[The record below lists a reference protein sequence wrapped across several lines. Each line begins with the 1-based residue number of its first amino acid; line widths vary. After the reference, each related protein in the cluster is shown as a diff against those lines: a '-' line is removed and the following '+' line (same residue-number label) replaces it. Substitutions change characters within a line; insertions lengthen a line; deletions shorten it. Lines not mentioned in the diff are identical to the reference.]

1 MSYAMYKMMHWAT
14 GIEHCASGFI
24 THSAADFTTSIP
36 PVTADDL
43 DSDWPVSRKPIGPV
57 PNLVTAAANVLE
69 VYTVRIQEELS
80 SSMDLKATVEP
91 KRGGVLAGVS
101 GASLELVCHYR
112 LHGNVESLGVLSSG
126 GVDGRRRDSIILT
139 FRDAKISVLEF
150 DDSIHGLR
158 TSSMHCF
165 EGPDWLHLKRGREC
179 FARGPLVKVD
189 PSGRCAAVLVYGLQM
204 IVLKAAEVLIY

>member
-126 GVDGRRRDSIILT
+126 GVDGRRRRDSIILT

-158 TSSMHCF
+158 T
-165 EGPDWLHLKRGREC
+165 R
-179 FARGPLVKVD
+179 
-189 PSGRCAAVLVYGLQM
+189 
-204 IVLKAAEVLIY
+204 